1 MDAAFACPIERGW
14 HRAVTKPWEAE
25 VGARTALRS
34 SLSAGRQHE
43 DGQYNVAAALTSS
56 RPYLIRAIYDWIL
69 DNDCTPY
76 LLVNATVFGAQV
88 PTQYVKE
95 GKIVL
100 NIGPSAVKS
109 LELGNEWIEFEARFG
124 GAAMRVRVP
133 VQAAMA
139 VYARENGQGMVF
151 PEEETAE
158 PPEPPEPSPPSGK
171 PTLKVVK

>member
-1 MDAAFACPIERGW
+1 M
-14 HRAVTKPWEAE
+14 
-25 VGARTALRS
+25 
-34 SLSAGRQHE
+34 
-43 DGQYNVAAALTSS
+43 AAAMNSS

-76 LLVNATVFGAQV
+76 LLVNATVFGVQI

-109 LELGNEWIEFEARFG
+109 LELGNEWIEFEARFAG
-124 GAAMRVRVP
+124 VAMRVRVP

-151 PEEETAE
+151 PDDEGGGGPRE
-158 PPEPPEPSPPSGK
+158 PPEPPPSGGRPGGK
-171 PTLKVVK
+171 PTLTVVK